1 MVAEGVAGVVDQAN
15 PCGLAAGLGLSNA
28 GLGPAYILFGGFRL
42 VCGWLVCAGHVQ
54 GMGMGMG
61 VVAFAGHGGFRRA
74 WWLSPGVVAGGR
86 CRKDAVQHGGLCR
99 CACEVDPHHLRPQRR
114 AFCQSSSEPRQWLG
128 ARASSIP
135 QQFSWGKSRGLPA
148 HDLKPRGPNG
158 AEGAEWSRA
167 EPSGAERSRAERGTP
182 SLNGLSA
189 ELNLEPCYFCRA
201 KGPRKGVV
209 LILIVLMAQDQD
221 LHDSS

>member
-28 GLGPAYILFGGFRL
+28 GLGPAYILVAGGFRL
-42 VCGWLVCAGHVQ
+42 VCGRLVCAGRVQ

-86 CRKDAVQHGGLCR
+86 CRRDAVQHGGLCR

-135 QQFSWGKSRGLPA
+135 QQFAAAVSP
-148 HDLKPRGPNG
+148 
-158 AEGAEWSRA
+158 
-167 EPSGAERSRAERGTP
+167 
-182 SLNGLSA
+182 
-189 ELNLEPCYFCRA
+189 CRA
-201 KGPRKGVV
+201 IGRVPFAVALGGCRGRASGVCIRASPTSKLTVRRAPRAVV
-209 LILIVLMAQDQD
+209 LAAADDALFAKPI
-221 LHDSS
+221 